1 MAPRRMDQ
9 MATGSQTPRRPVEAV
24 LRRAFTQAA
33 SRSPEAGELVPVVEQ
48 GTTRHDHLDRY
59 SHRPAPGACIGIGRV
74 GMDHRRL
81 GSHLASAACASS
93 GFNRPLPLAMD
104 HSPLAGRRAAEA
116 TSLVAK
122 GLESFSQSET
132 RCFAAQSCA
141 VTCAPPHWAYRSGYS
156 SAYLGDRRA
165 NQTLGHFK
173 GKSQKSMGNHQNPC
187 RECRDRKSTRLNSSH
202 VK

>member
-59 SHRPAPGACIGIGRV
+59 SHRPAPGACIGIGRD

-81 GSHLASAACASS
+81 GAHLASAACAGE
-93 GFNRPLPLAMD
+93 GFSRPRPMPLD
-104 HSPLAGRRAAEA
+104 HRPFASRRASEDA
-116 TSLVAK
+116 SLVAIY
-122 GLESFSQSET
+122 LEIF
-132 RCFAAQSCA
+132 
-141 VTCAPPHWAYRSGYS
+141 P
-156 SAYLGDRRA
+156 
-165 NQTLGHFK
+165 
-173 GKSQKSMGNHQNPC
+173 
-187 RECRDRKSTRLNSSH
+187 
-202 VK
+202 